1 MTTKVLIC
9 DDSNMARKQM
19 SRSLPEDWPTEIT
32 FAKNGEEA
40 IEEIKKGGQELM
52 FLDLTMPVMDGYQ
65 TLEAIR
71 KDDLPIMVIVVSGD
85 IQPEARERV
94 KKLGAIEFIKKPVDK
109 DKIKKLLIDYGIIDT
124 EAAVIQSDENSPEKI
139 SIDSSGDD
147 NE

>member
-1 MTTKVLIC
+1 MSRKVLIC

-19 SRSLPEDWPTEIT
+19 ARALPDNWPVEVSFAHHGED
-32 FAKNGEEA
+32 A
-40 IEEIKKGGQELM
+40 IEQIKANQFEVM

-85 IQPEARERV
+85 IQPEAQDRV
-94 KKLGAIEFIKKPVDK
+94 KKLGAIDFIKKPVDK
-109 DKIKKLLIDYGIIDT
+109 ERIQNVLTEYGIIGET
-124 EAAVIQSDENSPEKI
+124 P
-139 SIDSSGDD
+139 

>member
-1 MTTKVLIC
+1 MVRKVLIC

-19 SRSLPEDWPTEIT
+19 ARALPESWPVEII
-32 FAKNGEEA
+32 FAHNGEEA
-40 IEEIKKGGQELM
+40 IAHIKEHQFEIM

-85 IQPEARERV
+85 IQPEAQERV
-94 KKLGAIEFIKKPVDK
+94 KKLGAIDFIKKPVDK
-109 DKIKKLLIDYGIIDT
+109 ERIAAVLTEYGIIGET
-124 EAAVIQSDENSPEKI
+124 P
-139 SIDSSGDD
+139 

>member
-1 MTTKVLIC
+1 MSRKVLIC

-19 SRSLPEDWPTEIT
+19 ARALPDNWPVEVLFAHHGED
-32 FAKNGEEA
+32 A
-40 IEEIKKGGQELM
+40 IEQIKANQFEVM

-85 IQPEARERV
+85 IQPEAQDRV
-94 KKLGAIEFIKKPVDK
+94 KKLGAIDFIKKPVDK
-109 DKIKKLLIDYGIIDT
+109 ERIQNVLTEYGIIGET
-124 EAAVIQSDENSPEKI
+124 P
-139 SIDSSGDD
+139 